1 MAYNQVLV
9 NNFGNSSLPDTQEAF
24 QLGGKQ
30 GEGLVS
36 EIHGKWYTAAYRGNV
51 FHATSPIA
59 GQVIPVITS
68 TTSQTAL
75 SLYNPLGSGKN
86 LELISFRLGQSITT
100 ATFVIGSIGFGVLQ
114 NVGNGVALPTSQVAA
129 TIFGTPFGANA
140 SSPQGKAL
148 STCTTVA
155 ASTFLDIGLGVG
167 LTTGEQA
174 GVIEKLFDGSIIL
187 GPGSMLMTQGTVAQ
201 TSSYVLGMSW
211 CEWPQ

>member
-100 ATFVIGSIGFGVLQ
+100 ATCDVGS
-114 NVGNGVALPTSQVAA
+114 ATPLPT
-129 TIFGTPFGANA
+129 FWRTPKPIESPPPSLGHRSAPMRQARRGRRSPPAPPSRRRRSSISVSA
-140 SSPQGKAL
+140 SA
-148 STCTTVA
+148 
-155 ASTFLDIGLGVG
+155 
-167 LTTGEQA
+167 
-174 GVIEKLFDGSIIL
+174 
-187 GPGSMLMTQGTVAQ
+187 
-201 TSSYVLGMSW
+201 
-211 CEWPQ
+211 